1 MITAIEVIQRYL
13 RPIIDVPV
21 ASKVPTRRPDLFV
34 RIDQGTPKRINP
46 VTDEN
51 IVFVQVYGVDL
62 EEVLALIGA
71 IQEHLFLIDTRDPFV
86 QGWHE
91 TEGPHDYPD
100 PDLDGSVFRW
110 QMAGLLATT
119 IL

>member
-1 MITAIEVIQRYL
+1 MVTAIEVIQRYL
-13 RPIIDVPV
+13 RPLIGVPV
-21 ASKVPTRRPDLFV
+21 VSKVPANRPGLFV
-34 RIDQGTPKRINP
+34 RVDQGTPKRINP

-62 EEVLALIGA
+62 EEVLTLIGA
-71 IQEHLFLIDTRDPFV
+71 IQEHLFLIDMRDPFV

-100 PDLDGSVFRW
+100 PDLSSVFRW

>member
-1 MITAIEVIQRYL
+1 MVTAIEVIQRYL
-13 RPIIDVPV
+13 RPIVDVSV
-21 ASKVPTRRPDLFV
+21 VSKVPTSRPDLFV

-71 IQEHLFLIDTRDPFV
+71 IQEHLFLIDMRDPFV
-86 QGWHE
+86 QSWDE
-91 TEGPHDYPD
+91 TEGPHEYSD
-100 PDLDGSVFRW
+100 PDIPGVNRW
-110 QMAGLLATT
+110 QMAGTLATT

>member
-1 MITAIEVIQRYL
+1 MVTAIEVIQRYL
-13 RPIIDVPV
+13 RPIIDAPV
-21 ASKVPTRRPDLFV
+21 VSKVPANRPGLFV
-34 RIDQGTPKRINP
+34 RVDQGTPKRINP

-71 IQEHLFLIDTRDPFV
+71 IQEHLFLIDIYDPFV

>member
-1 MITAIEVIQRYL
+1 MITATEVIQRYL
-13 RPIIDVPV
+13 RPIVDVPV
-21 ASKVPTRRPDLFV
+21 VSKVPTSRPDLFV
-34 RIDQGTPKRINP
+34 RIGQGTPKRINP

-71 IQEHLFLIDTRDPFV
+71 IQEHLFLIDIYDTSV

-100 PDLDGSVFRW
+100 PDLSSVFRW

>member
-13 RPIIDVPV
+13 RPLIDVSV
-21 ASKVPTRRPDLFV
+21 VSKVPADRPGLFV
-34 RIDQGTPKRINP
+34 RVDQGTPKRINP

-51 IVFVQVYGVDL
+51 IVFIQVYGDDL
-62 EEVLALIGA
+62 EQVLTLIGA
-71 IQEHLFLIDTRDPFV
+71 IQEHMFLIDMRDPFV
-86 QGWHE
+86 QVWHE

-100 PDLDGSVFRW
+100 PDLSSVFRW